1 MKYHGIIGYDLTS
14 EDPDEPGVWRP
25 SFVEKVAT
33 GDVLDMSSK
42 WEKYNDST
50 NDNIS
55 LSKKISVMMDPFIAE
70 NFSRIRYVEYM
81 GEKWRVE
88 SATPQYP
95 RIILTLGGVYNGK
108 PKGTS

>member
-1 MKYHGIIGYDLTS
+1 MKFHGIIGYDLTV
-14 EDPDEPGVWRP
+14 ERPDEPGVFDP
-25 SFVEKVAT
+25 SFIEKVAT

-55 LSKKISVMMDPFIAE
+55 LSKKISIMMDPFVVE

-108 PKGTS
+108 S